1 MYEKYEP
8 CFKVLT
14 ARSLARSFRFPEW
27 LLQSDDGESGD
38 ATTPK
43 LKIQSVN
50 LATERPQNR
59 FMSLLNGPNT

>member
-27 LLQSDDGESGD
+27 LLQSDDGESGGGD
-38 ATTPK
+38 PQAK
-43 LKIQSVN
+43 NSVCKFGDGK
-50 LATERPQNR
+50 AAK
-59 FMSLLNGPNT
+59 